1 MADGYGTWI
10 EGAVRKIAA
19 GAGVPD
25 FVFRAKD
32 IAKGAG
38 RREIGDALLWVGR
51 QLVVVAIKSRDPEVQ
66 DETRERRDNWFAKNI
81 AKAVRQINGTVRTLR
96 SPPPGLV
103 LQSERGVEIP
113 WKPDLVDEISGVV
126 VLEHPHSDGYVADT
140 SAAMVPTVVLPIEDW
155 QTIHESLWSTSSV
168 VRYVA
173 WRTRAGLSSLPL
185 GAERDVI
192 AASRLAE
199 ADLPKGTPF
208 EIRPGEWDRQWQD
221 RPELFFGTDPD
232 HRFAMVIDAM
242 IAGAAEQNP
251 LYTSVENVD
260 DYLHLIEFLDR
271 IPPFVRVGLGERILK
286 KCVAVGED
294 GGFHALLAVPHDDM
308 PGLFVFIADSV
319 PREERSM
326 RLQSLTM
333 VRHSQLR
340 EATGVEDLATLGV
353 ATEGTP
359 SPGRSHDFVFIRGGL
374 ILEDHE
380 RRARDEVF
388 GPLPPAFIK
397 QLRQRMAS
405 WTPRTN
411 SG

>member
-1 MADGYGTWI
+1 MVDGYGTWI

-32 IAKGAG
+32 FAKGG
-38 RREIGDALLWVGR
+38 GQREIGDALLWVGR
-51 QLVVVAIKSRDPEVQ
+51 QLVVVSIKSRDPYVRH
-66 DETRERRDNWFAKNI
+66 ETPERRENWFAKNI

-103 LQSERGVEIP
+103 LQSERRVEIP

-126 VLEHPHSDGYVADT
+126 VLEHPHSDGYVANT
-140 SAAMVPTVVLPIEDW
+140 SAASVPTVVLPIEDW

-173 WRTRAGLSSLPL
+173 WRTRSGLPSLPL

-192 AASRLAE
+192 AASLLAE

-208 EIRPGEWDRQWQD
+208 EIKPGEWDRQWQD

-242 IAGAAEQNP
+242 IAGAAEQDP
-251 LYTSVENVD
+251 LYTSVEKVD

-286 KCVAVGED
+286 KCAAVGED
-294 GGFHALLAVPHDDM
+294 GGFDALLAIPHHDM
-308 PGLFVFIADSV
+308 PGLFVFFADSA
-319 PREERSM
+319 PREERTLH
-326 RLQSLTM
+326 LQSLTM
-333 VRHSQLR
+333 ARHSQLR
-340 EATGVEDLATLGV
+340 DAAGVEDLATLGV

-359 SPGRSHDFVFIRGGL
+359 SPGRSHDFVFIRGNL
-374 ILEDHE
+374 SFQDREL
-380 RRARDEVF
+380 RARDEAC
-388 GPLPPAFIK
+388 GPLPPAFIE
-397 QLRQRMAS
+397 QARQRMAS
-405 WTPRTN
+405 WV
-411 SG
+411 SKV

>member
-1 MADGYGTWI
+1 MADGYGTLV
-10 EGAVRKIAA
+10 EEAVREIAA

-32 IAKGAG
+32 IAKGG
-38 RREIGDALLWVGR
+38 GQREIGDALLWVGR
-51 QLVVVAIKSRDPEVQ
+51 QLVVVSIKSRDPEVQ
-66 DETRERRDNWFAKNI
+66 HETPERRDKWFAKNI

-96 SPPPGLV
+96 SPPSGLV
-103 LQSERGVEIP
+103 LQSERRVEIP
-113 WKPDLVDEISGVV
+113 WKLDLVDEISGVV
-126 VLEHPHSDGYVADT
+126 VLEHPDPDGYVADT
-140 SAAMVPTVVLPIEDW
+140 SAATVPMVVLPIEDW

-173 WRTRAGLSSLPL
+173 WRTRSGLPSLPF

-208 EIRPGEWDRQWQD
+208 EIKPGEWDRQWQD

-242 IAGAAEQNP
+242 IAGAAEQDP

-271 IPPFVRVGLGERILK
+271 IPPFVRVGLGERILR
-286 KCVAVGED
+286 KCVAVGKD
-294 GGFHALLAVPHDDM
+294 GGFDALLAVPHDDM
-308 PGLFVFIADSV
+308 PGLFVFIADSA
-319 PREERSM
+319 PREERAQ
-326 RLQSLTM
+326 RLQGLTM
-333 VRHSQLR
+333 ARHTQFR

-353 ATEGTP
+353 ATEGAP
-359 SPGRSHDFVFIRGGL
+359 SPGRSHDYVFIHGGL
-374 ILEDHE
+374 IFEDHE
-380 RRARDEVF
+380 RGARDEAC
-388 GPLPPAFIK
+388 GPLPPAFIE
-397 QLRQRMAS
+397 QARQRMAS
-405 WTPRTN
+405 WIPTA
-411 SG
+411 